1 MSAAYDEAK
10 GRAVCAGIR
19 LALLLSAAVMMFPA
33 GVWLMLEEGGA
44 SGALL
49 CALAGLMASGV
60 PAEGTRAKRLTREA
74 ERLRWQLEDEGQVS
88 RDQ

>member
-1 MSAAYDEAK
+1 MSAAYEEVK

-19 LALLLSAAVMMFPA
+19 LAVLLCATALLFPA

-49 CALAGLMASGV
+49 CALAGLLASGV
-60 PAEGTRAKRLTREA
+60 PDEAARAKRLTREA
-74 ERLRWQLEDEGQVS
+74 ERLRWQGEES
-88 RDQ
+88 AE